1 MTGTPQKL
9 PSGTLDIPK
18 GWKWKNPEVV
28 LKVPKKLARD
38 LEIIAMH
45 DAPNK
50 RWSAKAREIL
60 YSYVAMHRARG
71 NVE

>member
-1 MTGTPQKL
+1 MT
-9 PSGTLDIPK
+9 D
-18 GWKWKNPEVV
+18 WKNPEVV
-28 LKVPKKLARD
+28 LKVPQALATD
-38 LEIIAMH
+38 LEAIAKR
-45 DAPNK
+45 DAANK